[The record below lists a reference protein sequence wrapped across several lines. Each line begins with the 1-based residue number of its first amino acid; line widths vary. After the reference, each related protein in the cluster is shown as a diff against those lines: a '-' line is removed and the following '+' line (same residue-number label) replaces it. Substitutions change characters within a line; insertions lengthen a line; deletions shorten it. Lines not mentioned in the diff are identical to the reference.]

1 MIRVFQ
7 LFDQG
12 TFGDGKFSWLQQ
24 FIGRFDFVNQL
35 TVDVRG
41 NEDDLSVSRLEAFWK
56 QLSRVIVAPQIA
68 PTLNASLNRITLT
81 GKNNRFP
88 FLDILENTQKNPKF
102 GRVRQVPIRELGW
115 EFLGW
120 DLSALLGFLWVF
132 FKYRKISKNGNP
144 LFFPVSQVNKPLD
157 RFF

>member
-132 FKYRKISKNGNP
+132 FKYRKISKNGNL
-144 LFFPVSQVNKPLD
+144 LFFPVHFSLL
-157 RFF
+157 

>member
-1 MIRVFQ
+1 MEDEQFTQPRVECLEPFANIMIRVFQ
-7 LFDQG
+7 LFDQE

-68 PTLNASLNRITLT
+68 PTLNASLNRITPIS
-81 GKNNRFP
+81 GK
-88 FLDILENTQKNPKF
+88 
-102 GRVRQVPIRELGW
+102 
-115 EFLGW
+115 
-120 DLSALLGFLWVF
+120 
-132 FKYRKISKNGNP
+132 
-144 LFFPVSQVNKPLD
+144 
-157 RFF
+157 